1 MNGFYYV
8 IHKLRDYIKE
18 TGFINSVST
27 GDIFEVDLV
36 KQTIYPLSHI
46 IVNNASPKEFVTS
59 YNISILFMDIVE
71 ISKDIPVNLF
81 DNNTN
86 MLDILNDQI
95 TIAQRLVS
103 SLKRGDLFSN
113 LIQIDGDPLCEPF
126 TDRFENKV
134 AGWTLTFDIIVPNEM
149 TIC

>member
-8 IHKLRDYIKE
+8 IDKLRDYIKD
-18 TGFINSVST
+18 TGFVNTVST
-27 GDIFEVDLV
+27 GDIFEVDLQ

-46 IVNNASPKEFVTS
+46 IVNNASPKEFVSS
-59 YNISILFMDIVE
+59 YNISILFMDLVD
-71 ISKDIPVNLF
+71 ISKENATDVFEGNDNL
-81 DNNTN
+81 
-86 MLDILNDQI
+86 LDVLNEQL

-113 LIQIDGDPLCEPF
+113 LVQIDGDPLCEPF

-134 AGWTLTFDIIVPNEM
+134 AGWTLTFDIIVPNDM

>member
-103 SLKRGDLFSN
+103 SLKRGDLFNN

-134 AGWTLTFDIIVPNEM
+134 AGWTLTFDIIVPNDM

>member
-8 IHKLRDYIKE
+8 IDKLREHIKD
-18 TGFINSVST
+18 TGFVNTVTT
-27 GDIFEVDLV
+27 GDIFEVDLA

-46 IVNNASPKEFVTS
+46 IVNNASPKEYVS
-59 YNISILFMDIVE
+59 NYNISILFMDLVDL
-71 ISKDIPVNLF
+71 SKEDNINVF
-81 DNNTN
+81 DNNDN
-86 MLDILNDQI
+86 LLDVLNEQLA
-95 TIAQRLVS
+95 IAQRLVS

-113 LIQIDGDPLCEPF
+113 LVQIDGDPLCEPF

-134 AGWTLTFDIIVPNEM
+134 AGWTLTFDIIVPNDM

>member
-8 IHKLRDYIKE
+8 IDKLRDYIKD
-18 TGFINSVST
+18 TGFVNTVST
-27 GDIFEVDLV
+27 GDIFEVDLQ

-46 IVNNASPKEFVTS
+46 IVNNASPKEFVSS
-59 YNISILFMDIVE
+59 YNISILFMDLVD
-71 ISKDIPVNLF
+71 ISKENATDVFEGNDNL
-81 DNNTN
+81 
-86 MLDILNDQI
+86 LDVLNEQLA
-95 TIAQRLVS
+95 IAQRLVS

-113 LIQIDGDPLCEPF
+113 LVQIDGDPLCEPF

-134 AGWTLTFDIIVPNEM
+134 AGWTLTFDIIVPNDM

>member
-18 TGFINSVST
+18 TGFVNSVST

-71 ISKDIPVNLF
+71 ISKDVPVNLF

-134 AGWTLTFDIIVPNEM
+134 AGWTLTFDIIVPNDM

>member
-18 TGFINSVST
+18 TGFVNSVST

-71 ISKDIPVNLF
+71 ISKDLPVNLF

-134 AGWTLTFDIIVPNEM
+134 AGWTLTFDIIVPNNM

>member
-18 TGFINSVST
+18 TGFVNSVST

-36 KQTIYPLSHI
+36 KQTIYPLAHI
-46 IVNNASPKEFVTS
+46 IVNNASPKEFVTN

-71 ISKDIPVNLF
+71 ISKDLPVNLF

-134 AGWTLTFDIIVPNEM
+134 AGWTLTFDIIVPNDM

>member
-8 IHKLRDYIKE
+8 IDKLREHIKD
-18 TGFINSVST
+18 TGFVNTVTT
-27 GDIFEVDLV
+27 GDIFEVDLA

-46 IVNNASPKEFVTS
+46 IVNNASPRESVCN
-59 YNISILFMDIVE
+59 YNISILFMDLVD
-71 ISKDIPVNLF
+71 ISKEDNINVF
-81 DNNTN
+81 DNNDN
-86 MLDILNDQI
+86 LLDVLNEQLA
-95 TIAQRLVS
+95 IAQRLVS

-113 LIQIDGDPLCEPF
+113 LVQIDGDPLCEPF

-134 AGWTLTFDIIVPNEM
+134 AGWTLTFDIIVPNDM

>member
-18 TGFINSVST
+18 TGFVNSVST

-71 ISKDIPVNLF
+71 ISKDVPINLF

-103 SLKRGDLFSN
+103 SLKRGDLFNN

-134 AGWTLTFDIIVPNEM
+134 AGWTLTFDIIVPNDM

>member
-8 IHKLRDYIKE
+8 IDKLRDYIKD
-18 TGFINSVST
+18 TGFVHTVST
-27 GDIFEVDLV
+27 GDIFEIDLV

-46 IVNNASPKEFVTS
+46 IVNNASPREFVSS
-59 YNISILFMDIVE
+59 YNISILFMDLVD
-71 ISKDIPVNLF
+71 ISKENATDVFEGNDNL
-81 DNNTN
+81 
-86 MLDILNDQI
+86 LDILNDQLA
-95 TIAQRLVS
+95 IAQRLVS

-113 LIQIDGDPLCEPF
+113 LVQIEGDPLCEPF

-134 AGWTLTFDIIVPNEM
+134 AGWTLTFDIIVPNDM

>member
-8 IHKLRDYIKE
+8 IDKLREHIKD
-18 TGFINSVST
+18 TGFVNTVTT
-27 GDIFEVDLV
+27 GDIFEVDLA

-46 IVNNASPKEFVTS
+46 IVNNASPKEYVS
-59 YNISILFMDIVE
+59 NYNISILFMDLVDL
-71 ISKDIPVNLF
+71 SKEDNINIF
-81 DNNTN
+81 DNNDN
-86 MLDILNDQI
+86 LLDVLNEQLA
-95 TIAQRLVS
+95 IAQRLVS

-113 LIQIDGDPLCEPF
+113 LVQLEGDPLCEPF

-134 AGWTLTFDIIVPNEM
+134 AGWTLTFDIIVPNDM